1 MCEFYNW
8 RIMHALPNSH
18 WDLRKCFPIEISHD
32 SLEAVY
38 IYSISFMKVNFM
50 PSFEARKWMLIEFQV
65 CVEYLVD
72 GYWMTL
78 LQWSLMCFLW
88 KLNVASLFLFMINSE
103 ELKHDPFLLCKNEN
117 LLPGNLLPGELQL
130 ELIHSPLQT
139 SSSRTWM
146 QALNDGDR
154 VDLFLS

>member
-1 MCEFYNW
+1 
-8 RIMHALPNSH
+8 MHALPNSH
-18 WDLRKCFPIEISHD
+18 WDLQKCFPIEISHD

-50 PSFEARKWMLIEFQV
+50 PPFEARKWMLIEFQV

-72 GYWMTL
+72 GYRMTL

-117 LLPGNLLPGELQL
+117 LLTPGELHWVETRVRAHSFATTNKQL
-130 ELIHSPLQT
+130 MYLDAGIKWRRPCGFV
-139 SSSRTWM
+139 SS
-146 QALNDGDR
+146 LN
-154 VDLFLS
+154 